1 MFRRSMGVWTDLG
14 VDEENDIDSLKL
26 FKKMAME
33 QKVRNASVINAN
45 AHSVVAR
52 ACKMAAT
59 TGRDRISYPV
69 PDELNRSR
77 SVGVSKY
84 EPHSSS

>member
-1 MFRRSMGVWTDLG
+1 MFRRLMGVWTGLG
-14 VDEENDIDSLKL
+14 VDDENDIDSLML

-33 QKVRNASVINAN
+33 QKVRNASVINAD
-45 AHSVVAR
+45 AHSVVSR

-59 TGRDRISYPV
+59 TGRDRMSYPV
-69 PDELNRSR
+69 PDELKRSR

-84 EPHSSS
+84 QPHSSS